1 MKTLLLLLC
10 VVLAHGALFAQPLP
24 AVHGRVYGQDEK
36 GANLGPVP
44 GAKIEL
50 LSAKSGT
57 VIATANADSPGG
69 YFQIKDLPP
78 ADYAYR
84 VTAAGFK
91 TEDEKRG
98 FKVPQT
104 SLEYV
109 HDFLLTRPPPKRER
123 CDVSLLIVK
132 RVSTGGNEADTVRLP
147 AAAASLLLRPN
158 SPKIATPPNQPF
170 VASAKGDLLLKD
182 LAVGEYSV
190 AIEAPDAQPFIGTL
204 QVKCDRAD
212 QIVFELQPCD
222 AVLHSFIRALLR
234 EGWGR
239 TPAAKAAAAQAYQ
252 AASRGAGQNP
262 ALDYAHALSQVSAG
276 SNEEAQKSLAA
287 AITGPPGAITARA
300 SEMNLWMSLI
310 LHQPTQALRDART
323 WSKQLPADSSTSPA
337 ARDTAYLCG
346 IALGLIQGPWKP
358 DVAAGEAV
366 LFERDLLAA
375 LPADLRPQV
384 EKARDSV
391 NATFAK
397 LKAGADSERGR
408 IAAEAGDKMKA
419 AIARI
424 EARQT
429 AIENEVAQIDAELQ
443 GLQGMAQAGDQNRIQ
458 INGFSQE
465 RQALAAQM
473 RSLQAR
479 LQQLAAM
486 MSQSRQMPP
495 TQPRLPQKDGQRSTS
510 PTFVPQQPT
519 PQPMNPQLQN
529 EMRQIQTQLVVL
541 QNQDAQ
547 LAARQVNAQNQ
558 SPRPAGA
565 SPAGIEAKLKRREA
579 LAQES
584 AMLDQQLVDTSN
596 GTPTANPETTGL
608 ARRARLVKTYHDL
621 PLEDRRQ
628 ELLRQF
634 NCGAARQ
641 PAAPAASSPPVE
653 ILEKDFPQARPSR

>member
-1 MKTLLLLLC
+1 MKTLILLLC

-50 LSAKSGT
+50 LSAKSST
-57 VIATANADSPGG
+57 VIATATADSPGG

-91 TEDEKRG
+91 IEDEKRG

-123 CDVSLLIVK
+123 CDVPVLVVK
-132 RVSTGGNEADTVRLP
+132 RVSTSGNEADTVRLP
-147 AAAASLLLRPN
+147 AAYASLILRPN

-170 VASAKGDLLLKD
+170 VASAKGDLLLKN
-182 LAVGEYSV
+182 LAAGEYSV

-204 QVKCDRAD
+204 QVKCDSAD

-222 AVLHSFIRALLR
+222 AVLHSFVRALLR

-239 TPAAKAAAAQAYQ
+239 TPTAKAAAAQAYQ
-252 AASRGAGQNP
+252 AASRGAGPTP
-262 ALDYAHALSQVSAG
+262 ALDYARALSQLSAG
-276 SNEEAQKSLAA
+276 SYDDAMKSLAS
-287 AITGPPGAITARA
+287 AIAQPPGTVTARA
-300 SEMNLWMSLI
+300 SEMQLWMSLI
-310 LHQPTQALRDART
+310 LHQPAEALRDART
-323 WSKQLPADSSTSPA
+323 WSKQLSPDTSANPAT
-337 ARDTAYLCG
+337 RDTAYLCG

-358 DVAAGEAV
+358 DVPAGEAV
-366 LFERDLLAA
+366 LFERDLLAS
-375 LPADLRPQV
+375 LPGDLRPQV

-391 NATFAK
+391 AATFAK

-408 IAAEAGDKMKA
+408 IAAEAGDKMKVA
-419 AIARI
+419 VARI

-429 AIENEVAQIDAELQ
+429 AIENEVAQIDADLQ
-443 GLQGMAQAGDQNRIQ
+443 RLQGMAQTGDQSRIQ
-458 INGFSQE
+458 ITGFSQQ
-465 RQALAAQM
+465 RQALAVQM

-486 MSQSRQMPP
+486 MSQTRQMPP
-495 TQPRLPQKDGQRSTS
+495 TPQPRLPQKNGQRGTS

-529 EMRQIQTQLVVL
+529 EMRQIQSQLAVL

-558 SPRPAGA
+558 FPRTTGG
-565 SPAGIEAKLKRREA
+565 SPAEVEAKLKRREA

-628 ELLRQF
+628 ELLKQL
-634 NCGAARQ
+634 NCGAAKADAR
-641 PAAPAASSPPVE
+641 PTASTQPVE
-653 ILEKDFPQARPSR
+653 IIEKDFPTQRVR

>member
-57 VIATANADSPGG
+57 VIATTTADSPGG

-123 CDVSLLIVK
+123 CDVPVLIVK
-132 RVSTGGNEADTVRLP
+132 RVSTGTNDADAVRLP
-147 AAAASLLLRPN
+147 AASASLILRPN

-190 AIEAPDAQPFIGTL
+190 AIEAPEAQPFIGIL
-204 QVKCDRAD
+204 QVKCDSAD

-222 AVLHSFIRALLR
+222 AVLHSFVRTLLR
-234 EGWGR
+234 AGWGR
-239 TPAAKAAAAQAYQ
+239 SPAAKTAAAQAYQ
-252 AASRGAGQNP
+252 AAARGAGQNP
-262 ALDYAHALSQVSAG
+262 ALDYARALSQLSAG
-276 SNEEAQKSLAA
+276 SYDEARKSLAA
-287 AITGPPGAITARA
+287 AIAQKPEPVTHRA
-300 SEMNLWMSLI
+300 SEMQLWMSLI

-323 WSKQLPADSSTSPA
+323 WSRQLPPDASSSPA
-337 ARDTAYLCG
+337 ARDTAHLCG
-346 IALGLIQGPWKP
+346 IALGLIQGPWKQ
-358 DVAAGEAV
+358 DVPAGEAV

-375 LPADLRPQV
+375 LPGDLRPQV

-391 NATFAK
+391 TATFAK

-408 IAAEAGDKMKA
+408 LAAEAGEKMKA
-419 AIARI
+419 AVARI

-429 AIENEVAQIDAELQ
+429 AIEGEVALLDADLRR
-443 GLQGMAQAGDQNRIQ
+443 LQGMNQAGEQTRIQ
-458 INGFSQE
+458 IIGFGQQ
-465 RQALAAQM
+465 RQTLALQM

-486 MSQSRQMPP
+486 MSQTRQPP
-495 TQPRLPQKDGQRSTS
+495 TPQPRLPQKDGQRGTG
-510 PTFVPQQPT
+510 PVILP
-519 PQPMNPQLQN
+519 PQPNPQLQI
-529 EMRQIQTQLVVL
+529 EMRQIQTQLAVL

-547 LAARQVNAQNQ
+547 LAANQANAQTQ
-558 SPRPAGA
+558 YQRSVGSSQAEL
-565 SPAGIEAKLKRREA
+565 EAKMKRREA

-584 AMLDQQLVDTSN
+584 AMLDQQRVDS
-596 GTPTANPETTGL
+596 ANPAQASTPEITDL
-608 ARRARLVKTYHDL
+608 SRRARLVKTYHDL

-628 ELLRQF
+628 ELLQQF
-634 NCGAARQ
+634 NCAASRDPAP
-641 PAAPAASSPPVE
+641 PAANTQPVE
-653 ILEKDFPQARPSR
+653 ILEKDFPPSRPPR

>member
-1 MKTLLLLLC
+1 MKTFLLLC
-10 VVLAHGALFAQPLP
+10 VVLFAPAALFAQPLP

-57 VIATANADSPGG
+57 VIATATADSPGG
-69 YFQIKDLPP
+69 YFQIKDLPH

-123 CDVSLLIVK
+123 CDVPVLVVK
-132 RVSTGGNEADTVRLP
+132 RVSIGTNDADTVRLP
-147 AAAASLLLRPN
+147 AASASLLLRPN

-170 VASAKGDLLLKD
+170 VSSAKGDLLLKD
-182 LAVGEYSV
+182 LAVGDYSV

-204 QVKCDRAD
+204 QVKCDSAD

-222 AVLHSFIRALLR
+222 AVLHSFVRTLLR

-239 TPAAKAAAAQAYQ
+239 TPAAKAPAQAYQ
-252 AASRGAGQNP
+252 AAARGAGPNP
-262 ALDYAHALSQVSAG
+262 ALDYARALSQLSAG
-276 SNEEAQKSLAA
+276 SYDDAMKSLAA
-287 AITGPPGAITARA
+287 TIARKPGTVTARA
-300 SEMNLWMSLI
+300 SEMQLWMSLV
-310 LHQPTQALRDART
+310 LHQPAQALRDARS
-323 WSKQLPADSSTSPA
+323 WSKQLSPDTSASPA

-346 IALGLIQGPWKP
+346 IALGLVQGPWKP
-358 DVAAGEAV
+358 DVPAGESV

-375 LPADLRPQV
+375 LPGDLRPQV

-391 NATFAK
+391 TATFAK

-424 EARQT
+424 EDRQT

-443 GLQGMAQAGDQNRIQ
+443 GFQGMAQAGDQSRIQ
-458 INGFSQE
+458 IIGFSQQ
-465 RQALAAQM
+465 RQALAVQM

-486 MSQSRQMPP
+486 MSQTRQMPP
-495 TQPRLPQKDGQRSTS
+495 TPQPRLPQKNGQRSTS

-529 EMRQIQTQLVVL
+529 EMRQIQTQLAVL

-584 AMLDQQLVDTSN
+584 AMLDQQLVDSSN
-596 GTPTANPETTGL
+596 GTPTANPEATGL

-628 ELLRQF
+628 ELLKLF
-634 NCGAARQ
+634 NCGAAKEDTR
-641 PAAPAASSPPVE
+641 PAANAQPVE
-653 ILEKDFPQARPSR
+653 ILEKDFPSQPVR